1 MRHVTGSWSKAS
13 RKAAWRR
20 KAPELSLE
28 GCTENPWA
36 ENRLQIA
43 CGSNLFISPMGKQRL
58 KAASTPFPTDKLMA
72 CLWVMWKCHGH
83 IGEDVF
89 FEELA

>member
-1 MRHVTGSWSKAS
+1 M
-13 RKAAWRR
+13 
-20 KAPELSLE
+20 APELSLE
-28 GCTENPWA
+28 GCTGNPWA

-43 CGSNLFISPMGKQRL
+43 CSNLFISPMGKQRL
-58 KAASTPFPTDKLMA
+58 KEASTPFPTDKLMA
-72 CLWVMWKCHGH
+72 FLWVMWKCHGH

>member
-1 MRHVTGSWSKAS
+1 M
-13 RKAAWRR
+13 
-20 KAPELSLE
+20 APELSLE
-28 GCTENPWA
+28 GCTGNPWA

-72 CLWVMWKCHGH
+72 GLWVMWKCHGYT
-83 IGEDVF
+83 GEDVF